1 MKIVNYRTLALT
13 FKVDRDKPIVILTW
27 DTSWKANGSDIK
39 PQEPTIVRELR
50 SLHTTSL
57 SLCMSLPTVSLVL
70 H

>member
-27 DTSWKANGSDIK
+27 DSSWKANVSDISPK
-39 PQEPTIVRELR
+39 NQLLSEMR

-57 SLCMSLPTVSLVL
+57 SLCMSLPTLSLVL